1 MIFKNKI
8 ILSNEQL
15 FMVNNYPDIKNKI
28 IVKIKKLIIYLE
40 KPIYW
45 IALAILK
52 QIDLYIFYLINIM
65 K

>member
-1 MIFKNKI
+1 MIFKNEI

-15 FMVNNYPDIKNKI
+15 FMVNNYTDIKNKI

-45 IALAILK
+45 IGLAILK
-52 QIDLYIFYLINIM
+52 
-65 K
+65 